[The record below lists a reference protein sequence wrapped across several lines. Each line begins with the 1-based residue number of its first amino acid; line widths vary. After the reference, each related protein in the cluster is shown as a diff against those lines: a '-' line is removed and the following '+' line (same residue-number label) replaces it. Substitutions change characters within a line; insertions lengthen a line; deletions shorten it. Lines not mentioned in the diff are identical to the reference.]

1 VKSSVT
7 YSIPIKPAFQG
18 VGSVPAGAVQC
29 NDKVN
34 SRNYVMGYQTRYK
47 NAKFSNQK
55 VEVDG
60 KSFLNCEFENCMILL
75 ETGETELSGCRFKN
89 CQLLLRGNAYT
100 IGKIIN
106 LFSRKGPMK
115 VVDFQEPL
123 FEKDS
128 SDRHETKNGEEERDD
143 QDQNHGPL

>member
-1 VKSSVT
+1 M
-7 YSIPIKPAFQG
+7 
-18 VGSVPAGAVQC
+18 
-29 NDKVN
+29 
-34 SRNYVMGYQTRYK
+34 MGYQTRYR

-55 VEVDG
+55 VEIDG
-60 KSFLNCEFENCMILL
+60 KSFLNCEFENCMIVL
-75 ETGETELSGCRFKN
+75 ESGETELSGCRFKN

-106 LFSRKGPMK
+106 LFSGKGPMK

-128 SDRHETKNGEEERDD
+128 SDRGETKKGKEEKNDG
-143 QDQNHGPL
+143 DQNHGPL